1 MQDRL
6 SNKQKLKSKNTDDAG
21 SIYKKIILKGKNLLI
36 EAIKD
41 IKYGDFNYIFQDEKN
56 ASYAQKIEKR
66 ESKIN
71 WDESAESIFLELEH

>member
-41 IKYGDFNYIFQDEKN
+41 IKYGDFNYIFQDEK
-56 ASYAQKIEKR
+56 KCKLC
-66 ESKIN
+66 SK
-71 WDESAESIFLELEH
+71 D